1 MASDGDGRE
10 EGVKGARYNFVRAAR
25 RPSEKEEKDLCISK
39 NGRKTSERGRSRI
52 LFVRGPHASFFL
64 ARSAALR
71 PQWQLGRTDRQARSG
86 PSYGVRQG
94 EALRPFDGY
103 MRARNEVMLE
113 G

>member
-1 MASDGDGRE
+1 M
-10 EGVKGARYNFVRAAR
+10 KGALYNFVRAAR
-25 RPSEKEEKDLCISK
+25 RPSEKEEKKDLCISK

-64 ARSAALR
+64 AALR
-71 PQWQLGRTDRQARSG
+71 PQWQLGRTERQARSG
-86 PSYGVRQG
+86 PSYGVSQG
-94 EALRPFDGY
+94 EARRPFDGY